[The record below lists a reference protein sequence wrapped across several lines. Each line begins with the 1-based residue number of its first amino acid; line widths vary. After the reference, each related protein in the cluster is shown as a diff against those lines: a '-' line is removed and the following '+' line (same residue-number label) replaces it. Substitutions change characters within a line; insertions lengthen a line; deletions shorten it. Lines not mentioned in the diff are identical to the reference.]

1 MHFLTTSPL
10 WLSGFILIV
19 PTTLLAMAGPY
30 VVRRYVAL
38 GRLRTNNEVAGFKFA
53 TVGVLYAVL
62 LAFAVIV
69 VWEKFNDA
77 DNKVAAEAGAAATLY
92 RLTNAIE
99 DEPGGAIRTAISAYL
114 NLAIAK
120 DWPAMQQGRASRAT
134 TDALSEIYVVVLKFR
149 PADNSG
155 AILLGELLRQVDLVS
170 QARRARLVAADG
182 TVPRIIWLT
191 LFAGAFLTVGF
202 TFFFGTENIRAQA
215 AMTGVLSILIFSGM
229 LTIITI
235 DRPFA
240 GPINVGPEALLAVLR
255 DFGAAP
261 PH

>member
-1 MHFLTTSPL
+1 MLFLTTMPL
-10 WLSGFILIV
+10 WQSGFLLIV
-19 PTTLLAMAGPY
+19 PTTALAMAGPY
-30 VVRRYVAL
+30 VVRRYVKL
-38 GRLRTNNEVAGFKFA
+38 NRLRTNNEVAGFKFA
-53 TVGVLYAVL
+53 TVGVIYAVL

-77 DNKVAAEAGAAATLY
+77 DNRVAAEAGAAATVY
-92 RLTNAIE
+92 RLANGIE
-99 DEPGGAIRTAISAYL
+99 GEQGEAIRTAMSRYL
-114 NLAIAK
+114 NLAIAR
-120 DWPAMQQGRASRAT
+120 DWPAMQQGHAGRVA

-170 QARRARLVAADG
+170 QSRRARLVAANG
-182 TVPRIIWLT
+182 TVPDVIWLV
-191 LFAGAFLTVGF
+191 LFSGAVLTIAF
-202 TFFFGTENIRAQA
+202 TFFFGTENVRAQA

-229 LTIITI
+229 LTIISI
-235 DRPFA
+235 NRPFT
-240 GPINVGPEALLAVLR
+240 GPVNVGPEALLAVLK